1 MAMTT
6 TIGKSTVTTGKLG
19 LGTNKVGGHNLF
31 PNLHD
36 EDGIAVVKAA
46 LDHGIDMLDTAYMYG
61 LGQSEKLIGEA
72 TQGYDRSKIILA
84 TKAAQDP
91 HNDLKP
97 NNDPNF

>member
-46 LDHGIDMLDTAYMYG
+46 LDHGIDMLDTA
-61 LGQSEKLIGEA
+61 
-72 TQGYDRSKIILA
+72 
-84 TKAAQDP
+84 
-91 HNDLKP
+91 
-97 NNDPNF
+97 

>member
-1 MAMTT
+1 MRA
-6 TIGKSTVTTGKLG
+6 IPRFLAPSILKSSQRGKFAPEP
-19 LGTNKVGGHNLF
+19 LF